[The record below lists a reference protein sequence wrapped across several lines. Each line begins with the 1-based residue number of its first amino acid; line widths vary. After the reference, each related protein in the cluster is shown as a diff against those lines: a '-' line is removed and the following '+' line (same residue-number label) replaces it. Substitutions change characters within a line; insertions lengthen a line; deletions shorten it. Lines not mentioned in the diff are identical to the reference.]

1 MSLSLCQVNNC
12 GNGSNMTGDDDLV
25 CIPSEDEI
33 REAISQLKN
42 NKALG
47 EDEITAEMVK
57 LGGEPVVQW
66 LTRLSQCIWQS
77 EEVPMD

>member
-1 MSLSLCQVNNC
+1 MLNLYV
-12 GNGSNMTGDDDLV
+12 
-25 CIPSEDEI
+25 PI

-42 NKALG
+42 NKAPG
-47 EDEITAEMVK
+47 EDDITAEVVK

-66 LTRLSQCIWQS
+66 LTRLSQCIWKS

>member
-1 MSLSLCQVNNC
+1 M
-12 GNGSNMTGDDDLV
+12 
-25 CIPSEDEI
+25 EI

-42 NKALG
+42 NKAPG
-47 EDEITAEMVK
+47 EDDITAEVVK